1 MSCEGRY
8 DQINV
13 KCPSVNLLSAHL
25 QLVGLMNNM
34 FINPEDL
41 KSLVAHNNCD
51 IRKSFLNL
59 QFWSAS
65 HGGLKM
71 PYKRPAHLNDSFR
84 IFDKNQTIQTSGHAR
99 SAECVQTNSLSQD
112 VSQSHPAMTS
122 GVLDDGGEESM
133 FLSLSDWQIIKSGGL
148 RRSSRSSRSDTL
160 KQTEGDNSDSDFCEP
175 KRKTLVCADGST
187 DSVFEITDTNDSQPV
202 NSDKRPDD
210 SLQLPFM
217 DGLLFESVLGL
228 LNCLQQPAEGLLP
241 VLQKGAKQDEL
252 QVLLWFILQ
261 YGLYIAHFR
270 VSQSLCFKS
279 DAKCKAIDMKMIFYF
294 LVNLT
299 HFYKKGF
306 GLRLVLK
313 VMRVFGTPKR
323 PISKVSH

>member
-51 IRKSFLNL
+51 IRKSLHSL

-71 PYKRPAHLNDSFR
+71 PYKRPAHLNDSSR
-84 IFDKNQTIQTSGHAR
+84 ISDKNQTIQTSGHAR
-99 SAECVQTNSLSQD
+99 GAECVQTNSLSQD
-112 VSQSHPAMTS
+112 VPQSHPTMTG
-122 GVLDDGGEESM
+122 GVLDEGGEESM

-148 RRSSRSSRSDTL
+148 RRSSRSSRSGTL
-160 KQTEGDNSDSDFCEP
+160 KPTEADNSDSDFCEP
-175 KRKTLVCADGST
+175 KRKTLVCTDGST
-187 DSVFEITDTNDSQPV
+187 DSVFEITDFNDSQPL

-210 SLQLPFM
+210 SVQLPFM

-228 LNCLQQPAEGLLP
+228 LNCLQRPAEGSLSA
-241 VLQKGAKQDEL
+241 LQKGAKPQDEL
-252 QVLLWFILQ
+252 QVLLWFILK
-261 YGLYIAHFR
+261 YGI
-270 VSQSLCFKS
+270 
-279 DAKCKAIDMKMIFYF
+279 
-294 LVNLT
+294 
-299 HFYKKGF
+299 
-306 GLRLVLK
+306 
-313 VMRVFGTPKR
+313 
-323 PISKVSH
+323 